1 MLTYSN
7 RGGNLELNC
16 HKNKGFTLIE
26 LLAVIV
32 ILAIIAVI
40 ATPTITDL
48 IEDSKKSSFEKNIE
62 GVVEATKF
70 DITDKLIDNGYTYDI
85 VDGTI
90 EGLTENVKISNS
102 KGINGTIQYNSDG
115 EVSYAIHNDK
125 WCVVKKNDEVTT
137 TEYNGECVLEVSTV
151 AEAFTYEEVEN
162 GISLTDYDINK
173 GGVDIVIPSTI
184 NGKKVVA
191 IGNRAFA
198 MKTLLTE
205 TSMLNKENIK
215 FMSNQEDKEI
225 AVGVMGGDIKSI
237 VIPNTVKRIGAEAFS
252 NNKLTSVVI
261 PNSVISIGYSAFSN
275 NKLTSVN
282 ISNNITTIEA
292 LAFEYNQ
299 LTSITLPEGVTS
311 IGESAFK
318 SNKLTSIII
327 PKSVTTI
334 SDEAFYMNR
343 LSSVTLPENLKTIGE
358 RSFADNQLTSV
369 TIPKSVLNVGISA
382 FSKKGW
388 TNPNLTKIINKTGYL
403 FNWGNIING
412 TSGYEFIT
420 GTVENDYGNVEITN
434 E

>member
-7 RGGNLELNC
+7 RGGLKLNC
-16 HKNKGFTLIE
+16 NKKKGFTLIE

-70 DITDKLIDNGYTYDI
+70 DITDKLTDNGYTYDI

-102 KGINGTIQYNSDG
+102 KGINGAIQYNSDG

-137 TEYNGECVLEVSTV
+137 TEYNGECVLEVPTV

-252 NNKLTSVVI
+252 NNKLTSV
-261 PNSVISIGYSAFSN
+261 
-275 NKLTSVN
+275 N

-292 LAFEYNQ
+292 LAFEY
-299 LTSITLPEGVTS
+299 
-311 IGESAFK
+311 
-318 SNKLTSIII
+318 
-327 PKSVTTI
+327 
-334 SDEAFYMNR
+334 
-343 LSSVTLPENLKTIGE
+343 
-358 RSFADNQLTSV
+358 NQLTSV

-420 GTVENDYGNVEITN
+420 GTVENNYGNVEITN